1 MDKNTTL
8 LQIPMQGVVIYD
20 AIFPPSPAIPPHVP
34 LVSSADDMSNFD
46 KFEPEKDNL
55 RFPDLSSKNQRSF
68 SGKSLPFVGFTFTR
82 FESDYID
89 R

>member
-1 MDKNTTL
+1 MNGTL
-8 LQIPMQGVVIYD
+8 NNYVYT
-20 AIFPPSPAIPPHVP
+20 SPVSVGIPPHVP

-46 KFEPEKDNL
+46 KFEPEKDDL
-55 RFPDLSSKNQRSF
+55 RFPDLPSKNLRSF

-82 FESDYID
+82 YESDYGD

>member
-1 MDKNTTL
+1 MIHYDTCTTYMY
-8 LQIPMQGVVIYD
+8 IYFPFSAGV
-20 AIFPPSPAIPPHVP
+20 PPHVP

-46 KFEPEKDNL
+46 SFEPEKDDL
-55 RFPDLSSKNQRSF
+55 RFPDLSSKNLRGF

-82 FESDYID
+82 YESDYGD